1 MLSFAIMG
9 KRGLAE
15 RLALF
20 LFTLT
25 LISFL
30 VQFRLLALRCLGLSV
45 DARTT
50 DLVFRI
56 EIVCGFHASKIEIF
70 FEIF

>member
-1 MLSFAIMG
+1 MG

-20 LFTLT
+20 LSTLT

-30 VQFRLLALRCLGLSV
+30 VQLRLLVLRCLCLAMDTGSI
-45 DARTT
+45 DF
-50 DLVFRI
+50 VFGI
-56 EIVCGFHASKIEIF
+56 KSVCGFHTTKIKKI

>member
-20 LFTLT
+20 LSTLT

-30 VQFRLLALRCLGLSV
+30 VQLRLLVLRCLCLSM
-45 DARTT
+45 DAWTI
-50 DLVFRI
+50 DFVFRLKC
-56 EIVCGFHASKIEIF
+56 VCGFHSSKIEIF